1 MLIEGKE
8 LLIEPLTEVFN
19 MILNNEEKIP
29 RSWRI
34 GDIVSIYKGK
44 GSKHDLKNQRGISLA
59 SAVLKCLEK
68 VLSNRIEEN
77 IRKYSTNL
85 QGGGKKGEATEE
97 YILIINTI
105 VEYNQSRGKNTKI
118 IITDVEKAF
127 DHAWRKGI
135 FVNLAQK
142 GIEGKIL
149 NLMWQINNNLI
160 SRIKYDEEIYSEE
173 FNVEDSLRQG
183 GGLSAILYAQHV
195 GKIIENCVERKIG
208 TKINEEHIPAVGW
221 QDDVTILAEDSKM
234 EKELIEEI
242 EKTAK
247 KQRIKFS
254 ADKCKYIK
262 IGRKKMILKK
272 PFYPEENL
280 KKLKKEKS

>member
-29 RSWRI
+29 RSWRV

-44 GSKHDLKNQRGISLA
+44 GSKHDLKNQRGISLT

-142 GIEGKIL
+142 
-149 NLMWQINNNLI
+149 
-160 SRIKYDEEIYSEE
+160 
-173 FNVEDSLRQG
+173 VLR
-183 GGLSAILYAQHV
+183 
-195 GKIIENCVERKIG
+195 
-208 TKINEEHIPAVGW
+208 
-221 QDDVTILAEDSKM
+221 
-234 EKELIEEI
+234 EK
-242 EKTAK
+242 
-247 KQRIKFS
+247 F
-254 ADKCKYIK
+254 
-262 IGRKKMILKK
+262 
-272 PFYPEENL
+272 
-280 KKLKKEKS
+280 